1 MASIDKFPA
10 EANPSRAICLPD
22 EAETK
27 TALVPSSMLAE
38 LISKTVALMGSI
50 EKLSVD
56 FMATNP
62 SLVDCVR
69 LPKGLLIQALT
80 PRELEVLSWMA
91 RGFSNSAIAERLVI
105 SRKTVENYI
114 NHIYQS
120 LQLVHE
126 DDECPRV
133 LAVLDY
139 IDHTQENQTNP
150 YDCFPEQTNISSIRP
165 RTSNN
170 PFEPTP

>member
-10 EANPSRAICLPD
+10 EANPSLSMYLPD
-22 EAETK
+22 EADTE
-27 TALVPSSMLAE
+27 TALVPSSMLTE
-38 LISKTVALMGSI
+38 LVSKTVALMGII

-56 FMATNP
+56 FVATNP
-62 SLVDCVR
+62 SFVEYVR

-91 RGFSNSAIAERLVI
+91 HGFSNSAIAERLVI

-139 IDHTQENQTNP
+139 IDYFLGSP
-150 YDCFPEQTNISSIRP
+150 A
-165 RTSNN
+165 NN
-170 PFEPTP
+170 SMALHGEHKRVANY

>member
-1 MASIDKFPA
+1 MSSTDNTTA
-10 EANPSRAICLPD
+10 EANPRRAMYLPD
-22 EAETK
+22 GAVAE

-38 LISKTVALMGSI
+38 LISKTVALMGTI

-56 FMATNP
+56 LVATNP
-62 SLVDCVR
+62 SVVDCVR

-80 PRELEVLSWMA
+80 PRELEVLAWMA
-91 RGFSNSAIAERLVI
+91 HGFSNSAIAERLVI

-139 IDHTQENQTNP
+139 IEYILGSPANNGMVLQESHKRVANL
-150 YDCFPEQTNISSIRP
+150 
-165 RTSNN
+165 
-170 PFEPTP
+170 

>member
-1 MASIDKFPA
+1 MNMASTVNIPS
-10 EANPSRAICLPD
+10 EANLSRGVYLPD
-22 EAETK
+22 GAVEQ

-38 LISKTVALMGSI
+38 LISKTVALMGTI

-56 FMATNP
+56 LVATNP
-62 SLVDCVR
+62 SVVDCVR

-80 PRELEVLSWMA
+80 PRELEVLAWMA
-91 RGFSNSAIAERLVI
+91 LGFSNSEIADRLFI

-126 DDECPRV
+126 HDTYPRV

-139 IDHTQENQTNP
+139 IDHTQVNRTDP
-150 YDCFPEQTNISSIRP
+150 YDFLPEHTDISSNHP
-165 RTSNN
+165 RTSNGSSKA
-170 PFEPTP
+170 